1 MPRRSWWGPA
11 LLCVLLAIAGCTDS
25 KKGVAA
31 TSSSTS
37 IAPTTSE
44 GQRSCDPPKDT
55 TPVSVQA
62 FGTEGRDFT
71 VESFDGTEIR
81 AHWFPNPA
89 ATADQPKPTVLMGPG
104 WSLGGATDVD
114 QSSILGSIDIHSLLE
129 AGYNVLT
136 WDPRGFGASTGTA
149 MVDSKDFEGR
159 DVQQLIDW
167 IATLPQVE
175 LDAERDPRMGMVG
188 GSYGGG
194 IQLVAAAIDC
204 RVDAI
209 VPIVAWHSLQ
219 SSLYKNKTVKVG
231 WAKVLSDASIMSN
244 IDPHIRSASDSAMTG
259 GSLSDED
266 LQWFIDRGPGHLV
279 KEIEVP
285 TLLIHGTID
294 TLFTLEEAVENYQ
307 ILSSND
313 VPVAMLWNCDGH
325 GVCLTNPGDP
335 NRAKDAAIKWLNRYV
350 AGDSSVDT
358 GPAFDIID
366 QNGKRFVA
374 DRYKPRM
381 DDVFKGQ
388 GSGTLAFVASGGA
401 GPVDPA
407 SATGQVVAGIAAGIT
422 PTRAENAVAT
432 VITADRDALVVGA
445 PEVELTYRGTASTDD
460 ESGRPTR
467 VFVQLVDEQ
476 TRLVIGNQITPVEVT
491 LDGREHR
498 IEVPLEIIAHS
509 LSKGDRVTVQV
520 VATTVAYAQPQL
532 GGKIE
537 FTRIKA
543 SLPIADW
550 LKPAK

>member
-11 LLCVLLAIAGCTDS
+11 LLCVLLTLTGCTDANG
-25 KKGVAA
+25 GVAA
-31 TSSSTS
+31 TSTSTS
-37 IAPTTSE
+37 LVPPSSE
-44 GQRSCDPPKDT
+44 SQRSCDPPDDT
-55 TPVSVQA
+55 TPVSVSPV
-62 FGTEGRDFT
+62 GSLGRDFS
-71 VESFDGTEIR
+71 VQSFDGTELR
-81 AHWFPNPA
+81 AHWFPNPE

-104 WSLGGATDVD
+104 WSLAGSTDVD
-114 QSSILGSIDIHSLLE
+114 QSSILGSIDIHSLLD

-136 WDPRGFGASTGTA
+136 WDPRGFGASSGTA
-149 MVDSKDFEGR
+149 TVDSPDFEGR

-244 IDPHIRSASDSAMTG
+244 IDPHIRSAADSAMTG
-259 GSLSDED
+259 GTLSDED
-266 LQWFIDRGPGHLV
+266 LQWFVDRGPGHLV
-279 KEIEVP
+279 KQIEIP

-294 TLFTLEEAVENYQ
+294 TLFTIAEAVENYQ
-307 ILSSND
+307 ILTSND
-313 VPVAMLWNCDGH
+313 VPVSMLWNCDGH
-325 GVCLTNPGDP
+325 GVCLTDPGDP

-358 GPAFDIID
+358 GPVFDMID
-366 QNGKRFVA
+366 QNGKRFIA

-381 DDVFKGQ
+381 DDAFKGQ

-407 SATGQVVAGIAAGIT
+407 SATGQLVAGIAVGIT
-422 PTRAENAVAT
+422 PTRAENAVETA
-432 VITADRDALVVGA
+432 ITADRDALVVGE
-445 PEVELTYRGTASTDD
+445 PEVELTYRGTAATDD

-467 VFVQLVDEQ
+467 VFVQLVDEK
-476 TRLVIGNQITPVEVT
+476 TGFVIGNQITPVQVT

-498 IEVPLEIIAHS
+498 IEVPLEVIAHS
-509 LSKGDRVTVQV
+509 LSKGDQVTVQV

-537 FTRIKA
+537 FTKIKA
-543 SLPIADW
+543 ALPIAEW